1 VIAVASRPARS
12 ECRPVPPTFMAP
24 FRRGLKAM
32 AGMIDISGKSDVL
45 RRAVATGEVLLQRHT
60 IESIRTG
67 RVDKGD
73 VFESAKVAALH
84 AAKRVSEALP
94 YCHPIPIAATNVRLE
109 ARDDRVVATVEVKAT
124 YKTGV
129 EMEALYACAVA
140 LLTVW
145 DMVKKGEKDESGQYP
160 FVRIQGL
167 RVLEKEKG

>member
-1 VIAVASRPARS
+1 
-12 ECRPVPPTFMAP
+12 
-24 FRRGLKAM
+24 M
-32 AGMIDISGKSDVL
+32 AGMVDVSGKPDVA
-45 RRAVATGEVLLQRHT
+45 RRALASGEIVLQELT
-60 IESIRTG
+60 LASIRDG
-67 RVDKGD
+67 RVEKGD

-94 YCHPIPIAATNVRLE
+94 YCHPIPITATNVRLE
-109 ARDDRVVATVEVKAT
+109 AKEDRIVATVEVKAT

-145 DMVKKGEKDESGQYP
+145 DMVKKQEKDEGGQYP
-160 FVRIQGL
+160 HARIENL

>member
-1 VIAVASRPARS
+1 MVDV
-12 ECRPVPPTFMAP
+12 
-24 FRRGLKAM
+24 
-32 AGMIDISGKSDVL
+32 SGKPDVA
-45 RRAVATGEVLLQRHT
+45 RRALASGEIVLQELT
-60 IESIRTG
+60 LASIRDG
-67 RVDKGD
+67 RVEKGD

-94 YCHPIPIAATNVRLE
+94 YCHPIPITATNVRLE
-109 ARDDRVVATVEVKAT
+109 AKEDRIVATVEVKAT

-145 DMVKKGEKDESGQYP
+145 DMVKRQEKDEGGQYP
-160 FVRIQGL
+160 HARIENL

>member
-1 VIAVASRPARS
+1 
-12 ECRPVPPTFMAP
+12 
-24 FRRGLKAM
+24 M
-32 AGMIDISGKSDVL
+32 AGMVDVSGKPDVA
-45 RRAVATGEVLLQRHT
+45 RRALASGEIVLQELT
-60 IESIRTG
+60 LASIRDG
-67 RVDKGD
+67 RVEKGD

-94 YCHPIPIAATNVRLE
+94 YCHPIPITATNVRLE
-109 ARDDRVVATVEVKAT
+109 AKEDRIVATVEVKAT

-145 DMVKKGEKDESGQYP
+145 DMVKRQEKDEGGQYP
-160 FVRIQGL
+160 HARIENL